1 MSHQTC
7 HSPLW
12 PKGTPVTKFITIS
25 HLDAPS
31 CSYHVKFPEPDT
43 IFCEIGVVLK
53 GPIDKNF
60 SRIGKTILNQ
70 SIDFLEQIFEK

>member
-1 MSHQTC
+1 MPHQTC
-7 HSPLW
+7 QSPLW
-12 PKGTPVTKFITIS
+12 PKGPPVTKFITIS